1 MLFRFRI
8 IGASFS
14 GSSHGLFI
22 AIYYPREESRRKPAE
37 ESELQRLGEETPKQ
51 TVQEDDE
58 DVARSSHRRSRAD
71 SLSGNLYE

>member
-22 AIYYPREESRRKPAE
+22 AIYHPREKGRRKPVE
-37 ESELQRLGEETPKQ
+37 ESELQRLGEQAPW
-51 TVQEDDE
+51 QEM
-58 DVARSSHRRSRAD
+58 
-71 SLSGNLYE
+71 